1 MYFCIKSSTKKYLV
15 IKDDGGIKMKEFD
28 TYIFDLDG
36 TLLYTLDDLTASTN
50 YAMRAFSLPE
60 HTTEEVRMMV
70 GNGIKKLIE
79 RAVPG
84 GKDNK
89 HYEDIYNTFIEYYL
103 KHNADTTRPY
113 DGIIDMLAILKQHG
127 KKIAVVSNKY
137 CKATEELCRY
147 FFGDYIKVA
156 IGESDKIRKKP
167 APDTVNEALKLLEA
181 ERDNA
186 VYIGDSEV
194 DIQTARNSSM
204 PCISVL
210 WGFRDKD
217 FLIRNGAQT
226 LVETP
231 NEITSC
237 IK

>member
-1 MYFCIKSSTKKYLV
+1 M

-113 DGIIDMLAILKQHG
+113 DGIIDMLAILKQHS

>member
-50 YAMRAFSLPE
+50 YAMHAFSLPE

-194 DIQTARNSSM
+194 DIQTARNSCM

-210 WGFRDKD
+210 WGFRDKG

>member
-60 HTTEEVRMMV
+60 HTEEEVRMMV

-79 RAVPG
+79 RAIPG

>member
-194 DIQTARNSSM
+194 DIQTARNSCM

-210 WGFRDKD
+210 WGFRDND

-226 LVETP
+226 LVEAP
-231 NEITSC
+231 SEITSC

>member
-113 DGIIDMLAILKQHG
+113 DGIIDMLAILKQHS

>member
-167 APDTVNEALKLLEA
+167 APDTVNEALKFLDA

-231 NEITSC
+231 SEITSC

>member
-1 MYFCIKSSTKKYLV
+1 M

-113 DGIIDMLAILKQHG
+113 DGIIDTLAILKQHG

-137 CKATEELCRY
+137 SKATEELCRY

-231 NEITSC
+231 SEITSC

>member
-167 APDTVNEALKLLEA
+167 APDTVNEALKLLEV

-194 DIQTARNSSM
+194 DIQTARNSFI